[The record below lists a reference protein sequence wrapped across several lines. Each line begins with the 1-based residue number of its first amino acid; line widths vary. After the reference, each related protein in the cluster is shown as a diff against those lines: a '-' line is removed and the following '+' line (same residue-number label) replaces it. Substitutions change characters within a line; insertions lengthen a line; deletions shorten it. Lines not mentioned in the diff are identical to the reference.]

1 MQRPSDDFAH
11 PVAKTAGC
19 FLAILVLPGALFVCG
34 TASAPIP
41 VFALGCCSITTLAGL
56 SALCGRPSV
65 VCSAIRTIGQL
76 AEVWRRRPMK

>member
-11 PVAKTAGC
+11 PVVKTAGC
-19 FLAILVLPGALFVCG
+19 FVAILALPGALVVCG

-41 VFALGCCSITTLAGL
+41 VFAFGSSCIITLAGL

-65 VCSAIRTIGQL
+65 ICCAIRAIDQL
-76 AEVWRRRPMK
+76 AQAWRRRPNK